1 MKSGAIDFLT
11 KPFDRDQLVECMD
24 RMLDS
29 VTPPPANAAST
40 PIFFGKS
47 ETLNET
53 LRLLDLVVPLST
65 TVLLTGDTG
74 TGKDLAARY
83 LHQKGRRPD
92 APFVSLHCGAV
103 PENLLED
110 ELFGHV
116 KGAFTGADR
125 DRAGCFEMAD
135 DGTLFLDEIGTMSLS
150 LQGKLL
156 RVLQDQEVR
165 RLGDSTTRRVTVR
178 VIVATNSDLEEMVLR
193 QQFRADLYYRVASF
207 PIRLPT
213 LAERGMDIVLL
224 ARRFMSELGRQGPH
238 IAKVLSPGAIEKLLA
253 HSWPGNVREL
263 RNVVER
269 AVVMSE
275 DRRTLEAS
283 DLALEEARRA
293 PLSAVP
299 PVSIPKDGIS
309 FERIVSELERQLLL
323 KSLEL
328 SGGNKKQAAELL
340 RLKRT
345 TLLQKLKRLNVSA

>member
-47 ETLNET
+47 EALNET

-178 VIVATNSDLEEMVLR
+178 VIVATNSDLEKMVLR

-213 LAERGMDIVLL
+213 LAERGMDIVLHVRGCHHTGGS
-224 ARRFMSELGRQGPH
+224 ARRRRERR
-238 IAKVLSPGAIEKLLA
+238 A
-253 HSWPGNVREL
+253 RRDEL
-263 RNVVER
+263 RR
-269 AVVMSE
+269 AIATR
-275 DRRTLEAS
+275 DRAPTDPHKTDVLAS
-283 DLALEEARRA
+283 GRGARRA
-293 PLSAVP
+293 RRERVGKRWCVP
-299 PVSIPKDGIS
+299 
-309 FERIVSELERQLLL
+309 R
-323 KSLEL
+323 
-328 SGGNKKQAAELL
+328 
-340 RLKRT
+340 RLGP
-345 TLLQKLKRLNVSA
+345 KRLVPSRDWSSA